1 MLTAAGREEA
11 RANGHRRPNPF
22 AEADNEAAGPDLRLL
37 LGQLHD
43 ATRQVG
49 RTGTEDQID
58 AAAQILS
65 GARRSMYLLLA
76 YEPAGAED

>member
-1 MLTAAGREEA
+1 
-11 RANGHRRPNPF
+11 
-22 AEADNEAAGPDLRLL
+22 
-37 LGQLHD
+37 LHD